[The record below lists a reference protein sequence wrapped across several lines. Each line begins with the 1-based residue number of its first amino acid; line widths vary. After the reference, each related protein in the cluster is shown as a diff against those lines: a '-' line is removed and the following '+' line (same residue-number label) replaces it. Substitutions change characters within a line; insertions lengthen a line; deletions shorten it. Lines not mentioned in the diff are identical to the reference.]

1 MQSLVGIWKL
11 VEARAFDEAGHEVP
25 SPIGPEPMGV
35 LLIEAERIMVT
46 AGDGRVTL
54 PRAGNGGARKPA
66 YDQALRP
73 HERTAHAGR
82 GGEDQVL
89 AAFLLDTLGLA
100 CDLQN
105 EARTSML

>member
-1 MQSLVGIWKL
+1 MLSLVGIWKL
-11 VEARAFDEAGHEVP
+11 VEARAFDEAGYEAP

-66 YDQALRP
+66 HDEAYDRTSERLTQAEVPRTAFVFDLLLSVPR
-73 HERTAHAGR
+73 RSTGGGTAHAR
-82 GGEDQVL
+82 
-89 AAFLLDTLGLA
+89 
-100 CDLQN
+100 
-105 EARTSML
+105 RR